1 MKTTTWLLAL
11 SLLILSGCASS
22 PMTFA
27 PDQTLPPVQSDEAQ
41 VVFMRTSSFGGAI
54 SASLFE
60 VSETETKYIGISTV
74 GTKIAVKTNP
84 GEHMFM
90 VVSESA
96 DFMKAILEGGKTYY
110 AMVTPRMGAWKARFS
125 LWPFSSKPGAKHKN
139 SGEQFQKS
147 VDGAKLLVQSE
158 QSLAWYEANK
168 ASVERKKAEYL
179 PVWNQK
185 TPEALDLRTLKPE
198 DGL

>member
-1 MKTTTWLLAL
+1 MKTTTWFLAL

-27 PDQTLPPVQSDEAQ
+27 PDQTLPSVRSDESQ
-41 VVFMRTSSFGGAI
+41 VVFMRASSFGGAI
-54 SASLFE
+54 NASLFE
-60 VSETETKYIGISTV
+60 VTESETKYLGISAV
-74 GTKIAVKTNP
+74 GTKIAMKTNP
-84 GEHMFM
+84 GEHLFM

-110 AMVTPRMGAWKARFS
+110 AMVVPRMGVWKARFS
-125 LWPFSSKPGAKHKN
+125 LWPISANPEAKYKN
-139 SGEQFQKS
+139 SGGQFQNW
-147 VDGAKLLVQSE
+147 VDGTKLLAQS
-158 QSLAWYEANK
+158 QKSLDWYEANK
-168 ASVERKKAEYL
+168 ASVEKKKVRNL